1 MKTKLLYTV
10 LFTVLLSFIFNI
22 NIYAQYTWEEL
33 PLPKGYC
40 APDGIKI
47 HPIDGTIYF
56 GTYGDIGESL
66 FVSDPNNISWENIS
80 FSGSRIFIDMCLDT
94 NTALYTFTVSG
105 GAHLH
110 KYENN
115 EWTHLFSANYPSSM
129 HTPLECSPFNN
140 TLYTAKY
147 IEPDRFTGLLSQD
160 GGDTWIE
167 SDPVPNK
174 DKTIAAYAFKSADTV
189 YVGVNHFIPYDGGV
203 YRSVDGGL
211 SWEAEPIGLAG
222 SVAIK
227 DMCLA
232 DDGKLL
238 VAYKEFHWLDST
250 MAYPG
255 WDGIH
260 KQGDSDT
267 SAWRRVYEYGVI
279 QSCDNG
285 ETWHTIFNTGIVYL
299 EGVNLKLGISQ
310 DGALYLGFI
319 GYYHAHTNTD
329 YDSHFYRT
337 QLFEGVEDIPNTQAT
352 AKVYPNPFTSGTTVQ
367 YSLQHKARMRYV
379 LYNYLG
385 QEVKAAALGTQSQGQ
400 HTFQINNIPAGIYV
414 LQLWA
419 DNKPMA
425 SLKIQAEQ

>member
-1 MKTKLLYTV
+1 M
-10 LFTVLLSFIFNI
+10 
-22 NIYAQYTWEEL
+22 
-33 PLPKGYC
+33 PLPKGHC
-40 APDGIKI
+40 SPDGIKI

-56 GTYGDIGESL
+56 GTYGSVGESV
-66 FVSDPNNISWENIS
+66 FVSDPDNISWENIS
-80 FSGSRIFIDMCLDT
+80 FSGSRILIDMCLDT
-94 NTALYTFTVSG
+94 NNALYTFTVSG

-115 EWTHLFSANYPSSM
+115 EWTHLYFANYPYFM

-147 IEPDRFTGLLSQD
+147 IQSDRFVGLLSQD

-189 YVGVNHFIPYDGGV
+189 YVGVNHFIPIDGGV

-211 SWEAEPIGLAG
+211 SWEAEPIGLPG
-222 SVAIK
+222 SMAIK
-227 DMCLA
+227 DMCVS
-232 DDGKLL
+232 DNGKLL
-238 VAYKEFHWLDST
+238 VAQKYWNPLDSIMT
-250 MAYPG
+250 YPG
-255 WDGIH
+255 DGIY
-260 KQGDSDT
+260 KQGNSDT
-267 SAWRRVYEYGVI
+267 AAWRRVYEYPTFEIVKDKKGCLYAAAAVRSDTVHAGVI

-285 ETWHTIFNTGIVYL
+285 ETWHTIFNTDIVYL
-299 EGVNLKLGISQ
+299 EGVNLKLSISK

-319 GYYHAHTNTD
+319 GYSHPNTNTH
-329 YDSHFYRT
+329 YDSHLYRT
-337 QLFEGVEDIPNTQAT
+337 QLFEGIEDIPNTKAV
-352 AKVYPNPFTSGTTVQ
+352 AKVYPNPFTQSATV
-367 YSLQHKARMRYV
+367 YYNLQHTARMRYV

-385 QEVKAAALGTQSQGQ
+385 QEVKAAVLGTQLQGQ
-400 HTFQINNIPAGIYV
+400 HTFQVDDIPAGIYV

-425 SLKIQAEQ
+425 TLKIQAEN